1 MADQAEFNLAAAHSH
16 FSAHCFNAAWD
27 LMEQPERTTAQ
38 DEEMLRLSLAST
50 WHWTQR
56 EDCTPANLSVGYWQT
71 SRIYALMGQADNARR
86 YGLMALT
93 TVQDEE
99 ASFYQ
104 GYAYEAL
111 ARAEALA
118 GDREKMAEYLE
129 QARRAAERVADGQSR
144 EMLEADLDTIH
155 A

>member
-1 MADQAEFNLAAAHSH
+1 MADQAEFNLAAAHRH

-129 QARRAAERVADGQSR
+129 QARRAAERVPDGQSR